1 MLFVGVDCRGEGG
14 REHIHIPI
22 YMGIA
27 APAVAARR
35 DSTAQLTSAPFVT
48 LSGQQTWEQ
57 LLTCPA
63 QGHSWA

>member
-1 MLFVGVDCRGEGG
+1 MRGAGSIFLFLVG
-14 REHIHIPI
+14 
-22 YMGIA
+22 YTGIA

-35 DSTAQLTSAPFVT
+35 GSTAQLTSAPFVT

-57 LLTCPA
+57 LLMCPV